1 MDLGYSGRRVLVVG
15 ASEGIGLSIARTMAT
30 EEAALLLVARN
41 AERLGEVAQDIGK
54 TSTAKPSFVAAD
66 VTKAGEAERLAEAV
80 ESSWGALD
88 CLVSAV
94 GGSQRAA
101 FDELSDEDWIANY
114 TFNVL
119 STVRVVRALLPAL
132 KRGQAPAIVLLGAA
146 SAKMPTAHQIV
157 SNVHKAG
164 LLGLVKTLA
173 SELAPDGIRINTVAP
188 GRTLTRLWR
197 DRAAGMAKERG
208 VTSDVVIEEFARDI
222 PMKRFATPEEVAV
235 IVTWLGSPLASYV
248 TGQHVNAD
256 GGLARGLL

>member
-1 MDLGYSGRRVLVVG
+1 
-15 ASEGIGLSIARTMAT
+15 
-30 EEAALLLVARN
+30 
-41 AERLGEVAQDIGK
+41 
-54 TSTAKPSFVAAD
+54 
-66 VTKAGEAERLAEAV
+66 
-80 ESSWGALD
+80 
-88 CLVSAV
+88 
-94 GGSQRAA
+94 
-101 FDELSDEDWIANY
+101 
-114 TFNVL
+114 
-119 STVRVVRALLPAL
+119 
-132 KRGQAPAIVLLGAA
+132 
-146 SAKMPTAHQIV
+146 MPTAHQIV